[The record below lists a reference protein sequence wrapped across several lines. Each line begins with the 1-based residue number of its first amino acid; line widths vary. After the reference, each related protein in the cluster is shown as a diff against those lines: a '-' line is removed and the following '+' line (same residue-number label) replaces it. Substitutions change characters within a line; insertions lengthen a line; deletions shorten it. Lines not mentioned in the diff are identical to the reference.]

1 MSHRGTRS
9 TTGIPALASL
19 LALLIVPVLH
29 GPLSHDGGECGGEN
43 HAAEAC
49 VAADETPRASSA
61 SPDACPLCLSVARTR
76 SVLQP
81 PGVLAAWA
89 PQPALQG
96 ALAAAEAAFPS
107 LRLLTVAAPRAPP
120 IPV

>member
-1 MSHRGTRS
+1 MGHRSTRA

-29 GPLSHDGGECGGEN
+29 GPLSHDGDGCGGE
-43 HAAEAC
+43 HVASDAC

-81 PGVLAAWA
+81 PAVLTAWA
-89 PQPALQG
+89 PQPALE
-96 ALAAAEAAFPS
+96 ADSPEAEAAFPS
-107 LRLLTVAAPRAPP
+107 LRLLSVAPPRAPP
-120 IPV
+120 IPA